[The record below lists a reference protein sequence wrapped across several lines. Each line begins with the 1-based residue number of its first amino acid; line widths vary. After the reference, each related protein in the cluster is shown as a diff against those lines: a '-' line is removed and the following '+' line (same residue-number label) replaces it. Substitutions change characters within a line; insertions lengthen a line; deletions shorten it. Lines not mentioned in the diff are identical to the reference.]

1 MVKETELLELMSPWK
16 KLWLKIF
23 GEVNTGFTIS
33 KPGWPSPQP
42 LYAFKCKKHGIVQDY
57 RHGYNEHLRCPK
69 CLEEKWKY
77 V

>member
-42 LYAFKCKKHGIVQDY
+42 LYAFKC
-57 RHGYNEHLRCPK
+57 
-69 CLEEKWKY
+69 
-77 V
+77 